1 MEPFDLFRSLID
13 RYGGDTQLAKALG
26 CTQNAVWSA
35 RQRKSVSPK
44 MALAIERLT
53 GGEVRK
59 SALRPD
65 VYPPEDDR
73 PHSPTNIGRGAAA

>member
-1 MEPFDLFRSLID
+1 MEPVEHFERLIN

-53 GGEVRK
+53 GGEVHR
-59 SALRPD
+59 SMLRPD
-65 VYPPEDDR
+65 VYPPEEY
-73 PHSPTNIGRGAAA
+73 AAERRAS

>member
-1 MEPFDLFRSLID
+1 MEPFDHFKSLID

-35 RQRKSVSPK
+35 RRRKSVSPQ

-53 GGEVRK
+53 LGEVNR

-65 VYPPEDDR
+65 VYPPEEYAQPIER
-73 PHSPTNIGRGAAA
+73 RAS